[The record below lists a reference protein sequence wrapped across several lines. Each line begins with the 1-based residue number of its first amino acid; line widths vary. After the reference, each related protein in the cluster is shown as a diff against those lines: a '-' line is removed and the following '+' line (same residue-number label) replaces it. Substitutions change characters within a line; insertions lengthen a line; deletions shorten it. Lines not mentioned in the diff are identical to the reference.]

1 MWYLGP
7 PLSTAGSRLC
17 DDISMFLTEKN
28 KGTLPQSISAL
39 KRGAVWRGGQE
50 AFAINGKA
58 LINFEEF
65 LWEKTP
71 RAQFTNYS
79 PAQRTTKSH
88 LISQDNEEP
97 RESEGEPDRVRK
109 RETNEMNH
117 LSVEEDLGPWWP
129 PGGRTCMRAQ
139 TLLLT
144 RQSPSHDRQKYAG
157 SVMRW
162 PKDALLTTIPVGF
175 ISCARWVHGVRE

>member
-1 MWYLGP
+1 
-7 PLSTAGSRLC
+7 
-17 DDISMFLTEKN
+17 MFLTKQTKEFSPKASLRWRE
-28 KGTLPQSISAL
+28 GLFG
-39 KRGAVWRGGQE
+39 GAGGVEGGQE

-139 TLLLT
+139 KLLLT
-144 RQSPSHDRQKYAG
+144 RQSPSPSHDRQKYVCHA
-157 SVMRW
+157 V
-162 PKDALLTTIPVGF
+162 LTNTPEGF
-175 ISCARWVHGVRE
+175 ISCARWIHGVRE